1 MECTIPLLLLH
12 PLHTKRLARQTTV
25 FAKSA
30 VQSVKWTCT
39 MPVDE
44 MFDILPDDA
53 AWGHAT
59 AHDADGLDL
68 HYVRQ
73 GHGSPTV
80 LLLHGWPGFW
90 YDWRRVLPRLAHV
103 TSVIAMD
110 FRGFGAS
117 AKPDWPVKS
126 AYTAEAQARNVLALL
141 DQLHLETVVLAGYDV
156 GSRVAQSLAQI
167 APGRVQGLA
176 LSAPVYP
183 GFGTRPLEPAAQ
195 KERWY
200 QHFHTIP
207 QADQLIG
214 HDRET
219 VRLYLSY
226 FYDHWVGNKRALRA
240 KEFDAIVDTYAQ
252 PEAMRG
258 SIAWYRAGGGSGQ
271 IASASPQTQSAPITH
286 PTAVV
291 WGEADPILVPSW
303 ADRLAEFFS
312 QLVRMQL
319 LAGIGHFVPFEAP
332 DAFVEAIRA
341 VL

>member
-1 MECTIPLLLLH
+1 
-12 PLHTKRLARQTTV
+12 
-25 FAKSA
+25 
-30 VQSVKWTCT
+30 

-44 MFDILPDDA
+44 MFDILPQDA
-53 AWGHAT
+53 AWGHAM

-73 GHGSPTV
+73 GQGSPTV

-90 YDWRRVLPRLAHV
+90 YDWRRVLPRLAQL

-110 FRGFGAS
+110 LRGFGAS
-117 AKPDWPVKS
+117 AKPDWPARS
-126 AYTAEAQARNVLALL
+126 AYSAEAQARNVLALL
-141 DQLHLETVVLAGYDV
+141 DQLQLERILLVGYDV
-156 GSRVAQSLAQI
+156 GSRVAQTVAQME
-167 APGRVQGLA
+167 PSRVQGLA
-176 LSAPVYP
+176 LAAPVYP

-200 QHFHTIP
+200 QHFHTLA

-226 FYDHWVGNKRALRA
+226 FYEHWVGNKQALRA
-240 KEFDAIVDTYAQ
+240 QEFEAIVETYTQ
-252 PEAMRG
+252 PGAVRG

-271 IASASPQTQSAPITH
+271 VAASYPQSQLAPITH

-291 WGEADPILVPSW
+291 WGEADPILLSSW
-303 ADRLAEFFS
+303 ADRLEEYFP
-312 QLVRMQL
+312 QLVGVQM

-332 DAFVEAIRA
+332 DAFVKAIRT

>member
-1 MECTIPLLLLH
+1 
-12 PLHTKRLARQTTV
+12 
-25 FAKSA
+25 
-30 VQSVKWTCT
+30 

-44 MFDILPDDA
+44 MFDILPQDA
-53 AWGHAT
+53 AWGHEMAQ
-59 AHDADGLDL
+59 DADGLEL
-68 HYVRQ
+68 HYVRR

-90 YDWRRVLPRLAHV
+90 YDWRRVLPRLAQI

-110 FRGFGAS
+110 LRGFGAS
-117 AKPDWPVKS
+117 AKPDWPPRS
-126 AYTAEAQARNVLALL
+126 AYSAEAQARNVLALL
-141 DQLHLETVVLAGYDV
+141 DQLQLETVLLVGYDV
-156 GSRVAQSLAQI
+156 GSRVAQTVAQL

-176 LSAPVYP
+176 LSAPVYA

-200 QHFHTIP
+200 QHFHMLA

-226 FYDHWVGNKRALRA
+226 FYDHWVGNKQALRA
-240 KEFDAIVDTYAQ
+240 KEFEAIVDTYTQ
-252 PEAMRG
+252 PGAVQG

-271 IASASPQTQSAPITH
+271 VAVSYPPSQLAPITH

-291 WGEADPILVPSW
+291 WGEADPVLLSSW
-303 ADRLAEFFS
+303 ADRLEEYFPH
-312 QLVRMQL
+312 LVRVQM

-332 DAFVEAIRA
+332 DAFIEAIRT

>member
-1 MECTIPLLLLH
+1 
-12 PLHTKRLARQTTV
+12 
-25 FAKSA
+25 
-30 VQSVKWTCT
+30 

-44 MFDILPDDA
+44 MFDILPGDA
-53 AWGHAT
+53 AWGHVT

-73 GHGSPTV
+73 GQGSPTV

-90 YDWRRVLPRLAHV
+90 YDWRRVLPRLAQL

-110 FRGFGAS
+110 LRGFGAS
-117 AKPDWPVKS
+117 AKPDWPVRS
-126 AYTAEAQARNVLALL
+126 AYSAEAQARNVLALL
-141 DQLHLETVVLAGYDV
+141 DQLQLETVVLVGYDI
-156 GSRVAQSLAQI
+156 GSRVAQTVAQM
-167 APGRVQGLA
+167 APGHVQGLA

-183 GFGTRPLEPAAQ
+183 GFGARPLEPAAQ

-226 FYDHWVGNKRALRA
+226 FYDHWVGNKQAFRA
-240 KEFDAIVDTYAQ
+240 KEFEAIVDTYAQ
-252 PEAMRG
+252 PEAAWG

-271 IASASPQTQSAPITH
+271 VASSYPQSQLAPITH

-291 WGEADPILVPSW
+291 WGEADPILLPSW

-312 QLVRMQL
+312 HLVRVQM

-332 DAFVEAIRA
+332 DAFVEAIRT

>member
-1 MECTIPLLLLH
+1 
-12 PLHTKRLARQTTV
+12 
-25 FAKSA
+25 
-30 VQSVKWTCT
+30 

-44 MFDILPDDA
+44 MFDVLPQDE
-53 AWGHAT
+53 AWGHEIAR
-59 AHDADGLDL
+59 DADGLEL
-68 HYVRQ
+68 HYVRRGQ
-73 GHGSPTV
+73 GSPTV

-90 YDWRRVLPRLAHV
+90 YDWRRVLPRLAQI

-110 FRGFGAS
+110 LRGFGTS
-117 AKPDWPVKS
+117 AKPDWPPHS
-126 AYTAEAQARNVLALL
+126 AYSAQAQARNVLALL
-141 DQLHLETVVLAGYDV
+141 DHLQLETVLLVGYDI
-156 GSRVAQSLAQI
+156 GSRVAQTVTQM
-167 APGRVQGLA
+167 APQRVQALA

-200 QHFHTIP
+200 RHFHTIT

-226 FYDHWVGNKRALRA
+226 FYDHWVGNKQALRSE
-240 KEFDAIVDTYAQ
+240 EFEAIVDAYTQ
-252 PEAMRG
+252 PGAVRG
-258 SIAWYRAGGGSGQ
+258 SIAWYRAEGGSGQ
-271 IASASPQTQSAPITH
+271 MALSYPQSQLIPIAH

-291 WGEADPILVPSW
+291 WGEDDPVLLSSW
-303 ADRLAEFFS
+303 ADRLEEYFPH
-312 QLVRMQL
+312 LVRVQM

-332 DAFVEAIRA
+332 DALVEVISA

>member
-1 MECTIPLLLLH
+1 MG
-12 PLHTKRLARQTTV
+12 Q
-25 FAKSA
+25 
-30 VQSVKWTCT
+30 
-39 MPVDE
+39 
-44 MFDILPDDA
+44 
-53 AWGHAT
+53 
-59 AHDADGLDL
+59 
-68 HYVRQ
+68 
-73 GHGSPTV
+73 GSPTV

-90 YDWRRVLPRLAHV
+90 YDWRRVLPRLAPFA
-103 TSVIAMD
+103 SAIAVD

-117 AKPDWPVKS
+117 ARPDWPPHS
-126 AYTAEAQARNVLALL
+126 AYSAEAQARNVLALL
-141 DQLHLETVVLAGYDV
+141 DQLQLETVLLVGYDV
-156 GSRVAQSLAQI
+156 GSRVAQTVAQM
-167 APGRVQGLA
+167 APGRVRGLA

-200 QHFHTIP
+200 QHFHTIA

-226 FYDHWVGNKRALRA
+226 FYDHWLGNKEALRP
-240 KEFDAIVDTYAQ
+240 KEFEAIVDTYAQ
-252 PEAMRG
+252 PGVARG

-271 IASASPQTQSAPITH
+271 LALAAPQSQPAPVTH

-291 WGEADPILVPSW
+291 WGEADPILPPGW
-303 ADRLAEFFS
+303 ADRLEDYFPR
-312 QLVRMQL
+312 LVRVQT

-332 DAFVEAIRA
+332 DALVEAIRA

>member
-1 MECTIPLLLLH
+1 
-12 PLHTKRLARQTTV
+12 
-25 FAKSA
+25 
-30 VQSVKWTCT
+30 
-39 MPVDE
+39 MPTDE
-44 MFDILPDDA
+44 MFDLLPQDA
-53 AWGHAT
+53 AWGHAM
-59 AHDADGLDL
+59 ARDADGLEL
-68 HYVRQ
+68 HYVRR

-90 YDWRRVLPRLAHV
+90 YDWRRVLPRLSQL

-110 FRGFGAS
+110 LRGFGAS
-117 AKPDWPVKS
+117 AKPDWPPRS
-126 AYTAEAQARNVLALL
+126 AYSADAQARNVLALL
-141 DQLHLETVVLAGYDV
+141 DQLQLKIVLLVGYDI
-156 GSRVAQSLAQI
+156 GSRVAQTVAQME
-167 APGRVQGLA
+167 PSRVQALA
-176 LSAPVYP
+176 LAAPVYP

-200 QHFHTIP
+200 QHFHTLA

-226 FYDHWVGNKRALRA
+226 FYEHWVGNKQALRA
-240 KEFDAIVDTYAQ
+240 NEFEAIVDTYAQ
-252 PEAMRG
+252 PGAVRG

-271 IASASPQTQSAPITH
+271 VAVSYPQSQLAPITH

-291 WGEADPILVPSW
+291 WGEADPILPSSW
-303 ADRLAEFFS
+303 ADRLEDYFS
-312 QLVRMQL
+312 QLAGVQL

-332 DAFVEAIRA
+332 DAMVEAILT

>member
-1 MECTIPLLLLH
+1 MECTIPLLLHLLH
-12 PLHTKRLARQTTV
+12 IKRLARQTTV
-25 FAKSA
+25 FALSA
-30 VQSVKWTCT
+30 VQNVKWTCT

-59 AHDADGLDL
+59 AQDADGLDL
-68 HYVRQ
+68 HYVQQ
-73 GHGSPTV
+73 GHGSPMV
-80 LLLHGWPGFW
+80 VLLHGWPGFW

-141 DQLHLETVVLAGYDV
+141 DQLQLETVVLAGYDV

-183 GFGTRPLEPAAQ
+183 GYGTRPLEPAAQ

-214 HDRET
+214 HDQET

-226 FYDHWVGNKRALRA
+226 FYDHWVGNKHALRA
-240 KEFDAIVDTYAQ
+240 KEFDAIIDTYAQ
-252 PEAMRG
+252 PEAVRG

-271 IASASPQTQSAPITH
+271 IASSSPQSLSAPITH

-312 QLVRMQL
+312 QLVRVQM